1 MKKFFFKYFLKRF
14 EIWRFKAY
22 NNLRNNIW
30 QVIIMSRYKLCIFDM
45 DGTILDT
52 LQDLY
57 LSTNFALKKNS
68 LPEREL
74 EEVKN
79 FVGNGI
85 RKLIERA
92 VPENSDEETIN
103 RVFNDFNGYYKIHC
117 ADNTKA
123 YPDIKETLLKLKSK
137 GILTAVLSNKADYA
151 VKELSDRYF
160 EGVFDISQ
168 GAKENIRIKPY
179 PDAVFE
185 IMKKL
190 DVKKENTV
198 YIGDS
203 EVDIKTA
210 ENAGVDC
217 ISVDWGFK
225 TRQFLI
231 NHGAKRIVST
241 SAELFKEIRG

>member
-1 MKKFFFKYFLKRF
+1 MKNK
-14 EIWRFKAY
+14 
-22 NNLRNNIW
+22 IW
-30 QVIIMSRYKLCIFDM
+30 QVIIMSGYKLCIFDM

-68 LPEREL
+68 LPERKL

-92 VPENSDEETIN
+92 VPENSDKETIN
-103 RVFNDFNGYYKIHC
+103 RVFNDFNDYYKIHC

-123 YPDIKETLLKLKSK
+123 YPDIKETLLKLKNE

-160 EGVFDISQ
+160 GGIFDISQ
-168 GAKENIRIKPY
+168 GAKENIRIKPF

-185 IMKKL
+185 IMEKL
-190 DVKKENTV
+190 DIKKEETV

-203 EVDIKTA
+203 EVDMRTAHNAGIEAVGCSWGFRSFQTLFA
-210 ENAGVDC
+210 ENPSVIIDDPKY
-217 ISVDWGFK
+217 ISK
-225 TRQFLI
+225 
-231 NHGAKRIVST
+231 
-241 SAELFKEIRG
+241 LF

>member
-1 MKKFFFKYFLKRF
+1 
-14 EIWRFKAY
+14 
-22 NNLRNNIW
+22 
-30 QVIIMSRYKLCIFDM
+30 MSRYKLCIFDM

-117 ADNTKA
+117 SDNTKA

>member
-1 MKKFFFKYFLKRF
+1 
-14 EIWRFKAY
+14 
-22 NNLRNNIW
+22 
-30 QVIIMSRYKLCIFDM
+30 MSRYKLCIFDM

-92 VPENSDEETIN
+92 VPENSDKETIN

-123 YPDIKETLLKLKSK
+123 YSGIKEAILKLKSK

-231 NHGAKRIVST
+231 NHGAKRIVSN
-241 SAELFKEIRG
+241 ANELLKEIGG